1 MHFSSASAATGDQA
15 FLESRWLYPKPGAQ
29 CLQFFLYNSGAVDDV
44 LNILVRDSDGKL
56 TLIKSISGSGLNVT
70 FCFWPSGWT
79 HFLRTSKLLI
89 NKWLMSILCWR
100 YRRRHGLL
108 GTAQRQS
115 GCDEEGPRGV
125 WGREGK
131 ESIHRRF
138 LPGRH
143 QRVVHEVS
151 AAHLAHPQ
159 HHRPDGHH
167 TCGEE
172 NLQPSLPVTGR
183 LLLPGRG
190 LHTSNTNT
198 PAYKHAFHF

>member
-1 MHFSSASAATGDQA
+1 MHFSSASAAPGDQA

-29 CLQFFLYNSGAVDDV
+29 CLQFFLHNSGAADDV

-56 TLIKSISGSGLNVT
+56 TLVKSISGKS
-70 FCFWPSGWT
+70 SGWT
-79 HFLRTSKLLI
+79 HFLRTSKLVINELLI
-89 NKWLMSILCWR
+89 YILCSR
-100 YRRRHGLL
+100 YRRCHGLL
-108 GTAQRQS
+108 GTAQRQP

-125 WGREGK
+125 RGREGK

-138 LPGRH
+138 LSGRH

-167 TCGEE
+167 TCGKE

-190 LHTSNTNT
+190 LHTNHTYTS
-198 PAYKHAFHF
+198 AYKHAFHL